1 MFGVKNNIFI
11 VLLIISFSTSSCTN
25 FRQAIGSEK
34 NVLDEFSIVEK
45 NKLEMPPNFDLKSEM
60 KKTHKTGSKAK
71 DQISLLFEVERRNQM
86 DNLDKILAQFF
97 QFNSIDPNIREI
109 IDQETY
115 NLQIN
120 SRVGIDIIFGSN
132 NTPKIGPF
140 LDTLKEK
147 ERLENLQ

>member
-1 MFGVKNNIFI
+1 MFGVINKISI

-25 FRQAIGSEK
+25 FRKAIGSEK

-45 NKLEMPPNFDLKSEM
+45 NNLVMPPNFDLKSEM

-132 NTPKIGPF
+132 NAPKIGPV
-140 LDTLKEK
+140 LDPLKEK
-147 ERLENLQ
+147 ERLENLR

>member
-1 MFGVKNNIFI
+1 MFGVLNKISI

-34 NVLDEFSIVEK
+34 NILDEFSIVEK

-60 KKTHKTGSKAK
+60 KTSHKTGSKAK
-71 DQISLLFEVERRNQM
+71 DQISLLFGVERRNKM
-86 DNLDKILAQFF
+86 DDLDNNLAQFF
-97 QFNSIDPNIREI
+97 QFNNIVPNIRAI

-120 SRVGIDIIFGSN
+120 SRAGIDVIFGSN
-132 NTPKIGPF
+132 SEPKIGPV
-140 LDTLKEK
+140 LDPLKEK

>member
-1 MFGVKNNIFI
+1 MFGVLIKIFI
-11 VLLIISFSTSSCTN
+11 VLLIISSTSSCTN

-60 KKTHKTGSKAK
+60 KTSHKTGSKAK
-71 DQISLLFEVERRNQM
+71 DQISLLFGVERRNIM
-86 DNLDKILAQFF
+86 DDLDNNLAQFF
-97 QFNSIDPNIREI
+97 QFNNIVPNIRAI

-120 SRVGIDIIFGSN
+120 SRAGIDIIFGSN
-132 NTPKIGPF
+132 NKPKIGPV
-140 LDTLKEK
+140 LDPLKEK